1 MNKIIV
7 NADDFGYNDTVNEAI
22 INGIEHRYITS
33 TTIMASGDAFEE
45 AIKYAKLRN
54 DISFGVHLCIDEF
67 KPLTSERVFKQYGL
81 TDNDGRFIK
90 FSYLNLHEADDIKE
104 AIYNEWKA
112 QILKVKNSGL
122 QISHIDSHHHAH
134 TYSFLYKIIDRLSK
148 EFCINKVRICLYKPL
163 LIKYREKPVISLKKI
178 DTIQS
183 PKKKYS
189 RLQIFKNNFNLG
201 VSNYRLKKKYRT
213 TDFFCPLRYFI
224 ANKLLLS
231 HYDVIE
237 IMVHP
242 GLPYYQNETELLPKL
257 RQDSSLTL
265 ISYNEL

>member
-1 MNKIIV
+1 MQNVIV
-7 NADDFGYNDTVNEAI
+7 NADDLGMNHQVNTAI
-22 INGIEHRYITS
+22 ESLIQDGLVTS
-33 TTIMASGDAFEE
+33 STIMTSGEAFDE
-45 AIKYAKLRN
+45 AVEIAKKHPN
-54 DISFGVHLCIDEF
+54 ISYGVHLCIDEF

-81 TDNDGRFIK
+81 TDNDGRFIR
-90 FSYLNLHEADDIKE
+90 FSYLNLREADDIKE

-112 QILKVKNSGL
+112 QILKVKNTGVH
-122 QISHIDSHHHAH
+122 ISHLDSHHHAH
-134 TYSFLYKIIDRLSK
+134 TYSFFYKIIERLSK

-163 LIKYREKPVISLKKI
+163 LIKYREKPVISLQKI
-178 DTIQS
+178 DNIQS

-189 RLQIFKNNFNLG
+189 RFQIFKNNIDLG

-213 TDFFCPLRYFI
+213 TDFFCPLRYYI